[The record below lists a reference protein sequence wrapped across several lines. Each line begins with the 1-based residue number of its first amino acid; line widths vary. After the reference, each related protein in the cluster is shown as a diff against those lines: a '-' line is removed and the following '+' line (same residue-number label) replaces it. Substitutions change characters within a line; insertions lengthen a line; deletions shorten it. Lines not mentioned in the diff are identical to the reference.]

1 MQIRTRLTIQFSLLV
16 SGILLVTFLAIYFFS
31 YDNVT
36 EDFYD
41 RLRSKAKSTAEL
53 LLKVPQVNTEVM
65 RALEGSNRD
74 LIYNENILIFDEKN
88 RLIYTNTN
96 PSSKSINV
104 SNYWLDEIRKAGQI
118 RYTDGD
124 YKVVGLYYKYPFNRA
139 VVMLGA
145 QDLYGQINLSNLSKL
160 LTALFIIV
168 TVIVALAG
176 WFFAK
181 RALRP
186 ISKVMNAVEGIL
198 PQKLDTRLEVPN
210 QKDEIGRLTTTFNN
224 LLDRIE
230 TAFQMQKIFVANVSH
245 ELKNPLTK
253 MRSQLEVSMLK
264 ERNPADYRATIN
276 SVLEDIHELAQL
288 SNTLLELA
296 KVSEDQRDLLT
307 ETVRIDDLL
316 LDSRQTLIQA
326 NPSYNIQIH
335 FNDLPEDDTW
345 LEIFGNSTLLKTAF
359 LNLMDNACKFSD
371 NLTVH
376 VNLQCSARNLTVR
389 FSDHGKGIPL
399 ADQSLVFQPFY
410 RSDNTASIRGY
421 GIGLSLVDRIVKLHN
436 GAISIQTN
444 NPKGTTFILTFIP
457 PLSKF

>member
-16 SGILLVTFLAIYFFS
+16 SGILLVTFFAIYYFT
-31 YDNVT
+31 YNNVT

-53 LLKVPQVNTEVM
+53 LLKVPQVNTEVL

-96 PSSKSINV
+96 AVTKSIHV
-104 SNYWLDEIRKAGQI
+104 SNYWLDEIRKSGEI

-145 QDLYGQINLSNLSKL
+145 QDLYGQANLSNLNTL
-160 LTALFIIV
+160 LTVLYLIV
-168 TVIVALAG
+168 TAIVGLAG
-176 WFFAK
+176 WIFAK

-198 PQKLDTRLEVPN
+198 PQKLDTRLEIPN
-210 QKDEIGRLTTTFNN
+210 QKDEIGRLSTTFNK

-253 MRSQLEVSMLK
+253 IRSQLEVSMLK
-264 ERNPADYRATIN
+264 ERSSKDYQVTIQ
-276 SVLEDIHELAQL
+276 SVLEDVQELAQL

-307 ETVRIDDLL
+307 EIVRIDDLL
-316 LDSRQTLIQA
+316 WDCRQSLSQA
-326 NPSYNIQIH
+326 NPSYNIQL
-335 FNDLPEDDTW
+335 NLDELPDDDTW
-345 LEIFGNSTLLKTAF
+345 LEIAGNSTLLKTAF
-359 LNLMDNACKFSD
+359 LNLMDNACKFSENQMVKITLNASSKKL
-371 NLTVH
+371 NL
-376 VNLQCSARNLTVR
+376 R
-389 FSDHGKGIPL
+389 FSDTGKGIPVQ
-399 ADQSLVFQPFY
+399 DQNLIFQPFY
-410 RSDNTASIRGY
+410 RGDNTANVKGY
-421 GIGLSLVDRIVKLHN
+421 GIGLSLVERIVKLHN
-436 GAISIQTN
+436 GYVSIQTN
-444 NPKGTTFILTFIP
+444 QPKGTTFVINFIR
-457 PLSKF
+457 L